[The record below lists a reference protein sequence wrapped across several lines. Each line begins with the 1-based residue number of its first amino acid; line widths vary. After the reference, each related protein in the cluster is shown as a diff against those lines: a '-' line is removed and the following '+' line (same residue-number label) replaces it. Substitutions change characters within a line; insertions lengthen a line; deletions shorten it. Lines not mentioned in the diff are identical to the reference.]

1 MEKDCMSLQS
11 LKVQCREKLIAI
23 CDYKYTENDG
33 LGALNELK
41 RTCTACRW
49 NVPTCC
55 NSKSLLQG
63 FKKSIQSALDAF
75 TREAGA
81 VEYRHVQLGPM
92 EFDKQVVPD
101 VKNAM
106 KAKMHALLT
115 DILAHV
121 TSMRPQVYT

>member
-1 MEKDCMSLQS
+1 MDKDCMSLQS

-33 LGALNELK
+33 LDALNALK
-41 RTCTACRW
+41 ETCTACRW
-49 NVPTCC
+49 QVPSCC

-63 FKKSIQSALDAF
+63 FKESIQSALDAF
-75 TREAGA
+75 TRHAGA
-81 VEYRHVQLGPM
+81 VEYIHVQLGPM
-92 EFDKQVVPD
+92 EFDDQVVPG

-115 DILAHV
+115 GILAHV
-121 TSMRPQVYT
+121 PSMRAQVYT